1 MVQTS
6 SSPSVS
12 TDALRMIVSSPS
24 PSYARWAADFV
35 GSDGRVVVNVT
46 DALPCSNGKL
56 QLLGAPVLIRNKM
69 CQDVTRSTSHIAGLS

>member
-56 QLLGAPVLIRNKM
+56 QPLGAPY
-69 CQDVTRSTSHIAGLS
+69 